1 MLASLVI
8 GALALQLGGPRASLR
23 GHGPYK
29 RVSVYMAAADS
40 AVAIITGGS
49 GGIGLATA
57 HKLAARGCDIVIA
70 YGSDEGRAAA
80 ACAEL
85 ESEHG
90 VRAVAVKG
98 DLTEP
103 SAMEDTVSRV
113 FAEVDSLGGEVSAFV
128 HAAGYFHERL
138 LEHHLNGNVP
148 NFTVYDEYSTIYPKA
163 FVAFTEGAVER
174 MRDGNGRIVAI
185 TNPGCNTL
193 QIPRVGYDMPGQA
206 KATMEWLVRMYAL
219 RLASRRL
226 CVNAVS
232 PGYTDTKEWDKAR
245 MAMGRG
251 DMEAGAKVLD
261 ERVLSRS
268 PMKRWAQPEE
278 IAQTIGFLCSEQSG
292 LITGAFIPVDG
303 GLHLA

>member
-1 MLASLVI
+1 
-8 GALALQLGGPRASLR
+8 
-23 GHGPYK
+23 
-29 RVSVYMAAADS
+29 
-40 AVAIITGGS
+40 
-49 GGIGLATA
+49 
-57 HKLAARGCDIVIA
+57 
-70 YGSDEGRAAA
+70 
-80 ACAEL
+80 
-85 ESEHG
+85 
-90 VRAVAVKG
+90 
-98 DLTEP
+98 
-103 SAMEDTVSRV
+103 
-113 FAEVDSLGGEVSAFV
+113 
-128 HAAGYFHERL
+128 
-138 LEHHLNGNVP
+138 
-148 NFTVYDEYSTIYPKA
+148 
-163 FVAFTEGAVER
+163 
-174 MRDGNGRIVAI
+174 
-185 TNPGCNTL
+185 
-193 QIPRVGYDMPGQA
+193 MPGQA
-206 KATMEWLVRMYAL
+206 KATMEWLVRVYAR

>member
-29 RVSVYMAAADS
+29 RVSVHMAAADS

-185 TNPGCNTL
+185 TNPG
-193 QIPRVGYDMPGQA
+193 
-206 KATMEWLVRMYAL
+206 ATHPLFPICRTPFPPYVR
-219 RLASRRL
+219 
-226 CVNAVS
+226 N
-232 PGYTDTKEWDKAR
+232 
-245 MAMGRG
+245 
-251 DMEAGAKVLD
+251 
-261 ERVLSRS
+261 
-268 PMKRWAQPEE
+268 
-278 IAQTIGFLCSEQSG
+278 
-292 LITGAFIPVDG
+292 
-303 GLHLA
+303 

>member
-29 RVSVYMAAADS
+29 RVSVHMAAADS

-185 TNPGCNTL
+185 TNPGAAPPLFPICQKL
-193 QIPRVGYDMPGQA
+193 ILSFRFLWRVQHAADSARRVRHAGAGEGHHGMARPRVCPP
-206 KATMEWLVRMYAL
+206 T
-219 RLASRRL
+219 RLAPSL
-226 CVNAVS
+226 CECGLAWVH
-232 PGYTDTKEWDKAR
+232 GHQG
-245 MAMGRG
+245 MG
-251 DMEAGAKVLD
+251 
-261 ERVLSRS
+261 
-268 PMKRWAQPEE
+268 
-278 IAQTIGFLCSEQSG
+278 
-292 LITGAFIPVDG
+292 
-303 GLHLA
+303 

>member
-29 RVSVYMAAADS
+29 RASVHMAAADS

>member
-29 RVSVYMAAADS
+29 RVSVHMAAADS

-57 HKLAARGCDIVIA
+57 HKLAPRGCDIVIA